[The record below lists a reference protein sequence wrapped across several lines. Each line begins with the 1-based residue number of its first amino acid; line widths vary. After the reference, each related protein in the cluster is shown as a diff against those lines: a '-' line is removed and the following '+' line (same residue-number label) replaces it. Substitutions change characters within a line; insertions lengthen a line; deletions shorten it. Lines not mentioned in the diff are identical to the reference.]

1 MISARR
7 GLSTVWGNP
16 SCIGCRRIYI
26 PSFFQPKGFGQCVR
40 PAGPIPLDPETKNK
54 SMFSRIPFE
63 KVNWLISSFLIGT
76 LFLAVTAVPAY
87 LWFFGLDTFQII
99 LFFVMFFSC
108 GFSITIGYHRLF
120 SHRTFEAHW
129 LVRLFTLVFG
139 AAAFENSV
147 LLWSCEH
154 RSHHKHVD
162 HEDDPYCIS
171 KGLFHAHIGW
181 LLFKLDP
188 PPPFDNVSDLKKDPL
203 VVWQDRHIHWIAA
216 LVSFGLPATIGFI
229 WGGWISALGAFL
241 IAGVARIVVL
251 QHCTFCI
258 NSLCHYLGE
267 RPYSSRC
274 SARDSW
280 IMAIVTLGEGYHNYH
295 HEFQYDYRNGVKP
308 WQFDPTK
315 WVIWFLSKLGLA
327 RKLRRVPEERIILAE
342 LAEARRRL
350 AAILAGTGL
359 TEAASAT
366 VVAAQNR
373 LQVIEKQWTEK
384 KRELT
389 EPPREMLPAL
399 RREIR
404 AAMRILRQLNA
415 PRPATA

>member
-1 MISARR
+1 
-7 GLSTVWGNP
+7 
-16 SCIGCRRIYI
+16 
-26 PSFFQPKGFGQCVR
+26 
-40 PAGPIPLDPETKNK
+40 
-54 SMFSRIPFE
+54 MFSRIPFE

-76 LFLAVTAVPAY
+76 LFLALTAVPLY
-87 LWFFGLDTFQII
+87 LWFFGLNTFQVV
-99 LFFVMFFSC
+99 LFLVMFFAC

-162 HEDDPYCIS
+162 HDDDPYCIS

-188 PPPFDNVSDLKKDPL
+188 PPPFDNVTDLKKDPL
-203 VVWQDRHIHWIAA
+203 VMWQHRHIHWIGA
-216 LVSFGLPATIGFI
+216 LVAFVLPAVVGFI
-229 WGGWISALGAFL
+229 WGGWIAALGAFL

-267 RPYSSRC
+267 RPYSSKC

-280 IMAIVTLGEGYHNYH
+280 LMAIVTLGEGYHNYH

-315 WVIWFLSKLGLA
+315 WVIWTLARLGLA
-327 RKLRRVPEERIILAE
+327 RKLHRVPEEKIILAE
-342 LAEARRRL
+342 LAEAHRRL
-350 AAILAGTGL
+350 ETVLADSWL
-359 TEAASAT
+359 TEADSAVVASA
-366 VVAAQNR
+366 QHR
-373 LQVIEKQWTEK
+373 LQVLEKQWTEK
-384 KRELT
+384 KHERT
-389 EPPREMLPAL
+389 EPADEMLSAL

-404 AAMRILRQLNA
+404 AAMRMLRQLTS
-415 PRPATA
+415 RVSQPA

>member
-1 MISARR
+1 MISAKR
-7 GLSTVWGNP
+7 GLSTVWDN
-16 SCIGCRRIYI
+16 SSD
-26 PSFFQPKGFGQCVR
+26 PSFEEFTFHYFTTNGIRSVCASCR
-40 PAGPIPLDPETKNK
+40 SEAPATKNK

-63 KVNWLISSFLIGT
+63 KVNWLISSFLICT

-99 LFFVMFFSC
+99 LFLVMFFAC

-120 SHRTFEAHW
+120 SHRSFEAHW
-129 LVRLFTLVFG
+129 IVRLFTLVFG

-203 VVWQDRHIHWIAA
+203 VLWQDRYIHWIAA
-216 LVSFGLPATIGFI
+216 IVSFVLPATIGYL

-258 NSLCHYLGE
+258 NSLCHYLGD
-267 RPYSSRC
+267 RPYSSKC

-315 WVIWFLSKLGLA
+315 WVIWILSKLRLA
-327 RKLRRVPEERIILAE
+327 RKLRRVPEERILLAE

-359 TEAASAT
+359 SEAASAT
-366 VVAAQNR
+366 VAAAQNR
-373 LQVIEKQWTEK
+373 LQAIEKQWTEK

-389 EPPREMLPAL
+389 EPPHEMHPIL

-404 AAMRILRQLNA
+404 AAMRVLRELNQ
-415 PRPATA
+415 PRPAAA